1 MQAFFSSKISALI
14 VSLCCVQPND
24 YVNAILVPEGG
35 QVPLDVEN
43 LAAQGIFNVVRIYIL
58 LAMMVLIDF
67 GRMRKFCFSYYFHC
81 AAS

>member
-1 MQAFFSSKISALI
+1 
-14 VSLCCVQPND
+14 VQPND

-58 LAMMVLIDF
+58 LAMMVLIDLE
-67 GRMRKFCFSYYFHC
+67 RMKKFCFSYYFHC